1 MSSSVT
7 SVRGINRGLKRYK
20 NRCYEQVRVAY
31 NGIGCEWT
39 HNCYRDEWNARDDL
53 PDYSRR
59 TEADGHEET
68 PEFHRTGSELWGRA
82 GVRDGQGT
90 SGYTPAFEAASIRDN
105 GWHRKRSEDC
115 VDAPEDDED
124 WIDD

>member
-1 MSSSVT
+1 MPSSVT
-7 SVRGINRGLKRYK
+7 SVQGLNRGLKRYK

-31 NGIGCEWT
+31 NGMGCEWS
-39 HNCYRDEWNARDDL
+39 HNYFRDEYSARVDL

-59 TEADGHEET
+59 TEVDGHEES
-68 PEFHRTGSELWGRA
+68 PEFHRTCMELWGKA
-82 GVRDGQGT
+82 GIRNGQGV
-90 SGYTPAFEAASIRDN
+90 SGFTPAFESDSIHDN

-115 VDAPEDDED
+115 VNAPEDDED